1 MMEEKMG
8 ALIVTSST
16 IRSAS
21 VICFDGVE
29 VAFGRSILRTL
40 GAAVGGMWILMRGSS
55 ASQED
60 EGVGFDE
67 GGMVGPR

>member
-8 ALIVTSST
+8 ASIGISLT

-29 VAFGRSILRTL
+29 VVFGRSILRTL
-40 GAAVGGMWILMRGSS
+40 AAAVGGMWILMRGSS

-60 EGVGFDE
+60 VGVVFDE
-67 GGMVGPR
+67 EAMVRPR